1 MWISV
6 FATATHT
13 LELNVAKPQP
23 RAGAPLR
30 ATSDSELKRY
40 GCETFLLKWYLE
52 EKVLYKY
59 YI

>member
-13 LELNVAKPQP
+13 LELNLAKPQP
-23 RAGAPLR
+23 RAGAPLG

-40 GCETFLLKWYLE
+40 GCEIFLLKWYLE
-52 EKVLYKY
+52 EKVLCKY